1 MTPQEAFR
9 LGFLARCVENKLTPE
24 QTHELAKT
32 AFDVL
37 EKQAVQPFQAVV
49 DAAKAVGYPTLALG
63 LAAPPAV
70 GGLAA
75 YFNNKATDIDEDDV
89 ESIKRQELIS
99 QYRRMTDQLNR
110 ASELRKLK
118 QGSKRTSQVFL

>member
-1 MTPQEAFR
+1 MTPREAFR
-9 LGFLARCVENKLTPE
+9 FGFLARCVESNLTPE

-37 EKQAVQPFQAVV
+37 EKQAMQPVQAMV
-49 DAAKAVGYPTLALG
+49 DAAKAVGYPAAALA
-63 LAAPPAV
+63 LAAPPAL

-75 YFNNKATDIDEDDV
+75 YFSNKATDIDDDDV

-110 ASELRKLK
+110 AKRLRLQSQDK
-118 QGSKRTSQVFL
+118 KRTGQVFL

>member
-9 LGFLARCVENKLTPE
+9 FGFLARCVESNLTPE

-37 EKQAVQPFQAVV
+37 EKQASVEGIV
-49 DAAKAVGYPTLALG
+49 DAAKAVGYPAAALALT
-63 LAAPPAV
+63 APPAL

-75 YFNNKATDIDEDDV
+75 YFSNKATDIDDDDV

-99 QYRRMTDQLNR
+99 QYRRMADQLNR
-110 ASELRKLK
+110 AKRQRLQRQDK
-118 QGSKRTSQVFL
+118 KRTGQVFL